1 MTVGGHAAVGTGVG
15 LVALVVCWLSCGC
28 SPGGLRKETVLSV
41 RLNRP
46 IVHHN
51 CSGQTVELAFDPEHQ
66 EQLEEAAR
74 RVFRVP
80 SHPLVSSQTKAATAA
95 ADVFDL

>member
-1 MTVGGHAAVGTGVG
+1 M
-15 LVALVVCWLSCGC
+15 SIQ
-28 SPGGLRKETVLSV
+28 
-41 RLNRP
+41 LNNP
-46 IVHHN
+46 IEHHD

-80 SHPLVSSQTKAATAA
+80 SRLLVSSQTET
-95 ADVFDL
+95 VLGLVCRCFWTVI